1 MDSKDNTL
9 GKLAIPFNK
18 GTELLIN
25 PPRHAG
31 LVSSWQLR
39 LSRPMATC
47 GTWLGEYAMPRK
59 FS

>member
-25 PPRHAG
+25 SLR
-31 LVSSWQLR
+31 SWYR
-39 LSRPMATC
+39 VGS
-47 GTWLGEYAMPRK
+47 
-59 FS
+59 